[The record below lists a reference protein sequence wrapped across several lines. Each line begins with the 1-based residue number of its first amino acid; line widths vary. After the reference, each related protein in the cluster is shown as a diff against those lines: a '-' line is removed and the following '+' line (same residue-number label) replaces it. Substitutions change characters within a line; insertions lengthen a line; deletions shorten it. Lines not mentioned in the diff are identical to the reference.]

1 MRNTAERIA
10 GSIDRVIAA
19 IGRAATWCCLYIVL
33 AEFAVVVM
41 RYALGIGSIRLQ
53 ESVLYAHAALFMLA
67 AAWTLQVGG
76 HVRVDVFYAQASPR
90 RRAVI
95 DLVGAVIFL
104 FPFAIAVA
112 VLSLPYVERS
122 WAILEGSRETSGL
135 PLVYLLKTLIPL
147 FALLIGLQGIAQ
159 AIRAA
164 LVLAGPRAA
173 DERISRRR
181 DGGGG
186 LCAAAGRLSRGAD
199 ARRRVARLRHSGRG
213 VARDEPR
220 AAWRAA
226 GAHFRRHEQRRAARH
241 PAVHLHGRDAGALA
255 HRRGF
260 IGNHGPAVRRAAGR
274 PRFLGDR
281 RRRAARRRQGRRR
294 RHHGDH
300 GADRAADHAAPRLRQ
315 GACGGHG
322 GGDRDLGADFSAGD
336 RAGAARR
343 SAQQL
348 LSGRAIGPGQFRA
361 ADGVGRRPVRRRHHS
376 RPRPGAAVSASI

>member
-19 IGRAATWCCLYIVL
+19 IGRAATWCSLYIVL
-33 AEFAVVVM
+33 AEFAVVVL

-104 FPFAIAVA
+104 FPFAIAIA

-122 WAILEGSRETSGL
+122 WAIFEGSRETSGL

-164 LVLAGPRAA
+164 LVLAGSRA
-173 DERISRRR
+173 
-181 DGGGG
+181 
-186 LCAAAGRLSRGAD
+186 
-199 ARRRVARLRHSGRG
+199 
-213 VARDEPR
+213 
-220 AAWRAA
+220 
-226 GAHFRRHEQRRAARH
+226 Q
-241 PAVHLHGRDAGALA
+241 
-255 HRRGF
+255 
-260 IGNHGPAVRRAAGR
+260 
-274 PRFLGDR
+274 
-281 RRRAARRRQGRRR
+281 
-294 RHHGDH
+294 
-300 GADRAADHAAPRLRQ
+300 
-315 GACGGHG
+315 
-322 GGDRDLGADFSAGD
+322 
-336 RAGAARR
+336 
-343 SAQQL
+343 
-348 LSGRAIGPGQFRA
+348 
-361 ADGVGRRPVRRRHHS
+361 
-376 RPRPGAAVSASI
+376 